1 MFFIYFC
8 LWIIFLAAF
17 TIEIA
22 CIGLIVTTVIFAF
35 TCKFMNYSIK
45 KEIKLYITAGKLLK
59 YAGILF
65 WEIIQANLAT
75 IKMILSEKE
84 VIEPVLAHFTVDLK
98 TQTAK
103 TLLANAIT
111 LTPGTITVNI
121 DGNHYCVHCLDKS
134 FAKGMDHSSF
144 VKVLTEIENVWLKD

>member
-1 MFFIYFC
+1 MFLVYFF
-8 LWIIFLAAF
+8 LWIIFLASF
-17 TIEIA
+17 TVEIA
-22 CIGLIVTTVIFAF
+22 VVGLIVTTVIFAF
-35 TCKFMNYSIK
+35 ACKFMDYSIK
-45 KEIKLYITAGKLLK
+45 KEIKIYMTAGKLIK
-59 YAGILF
+59 YTGVLF

-75 IKMILSEKE
+75 IKMILSEEE

-103 TLLANAIT
+103 TLLANAIS

-134 FAKGMDHSSF
+134 FAKGMDHSAF
-144 VKVLTEIENVWLKD
+144 VKILSEIENVWSKD